1 MQEIAETGRLGWAS
15 VRILTPTGD
24 VVGAG
29 FLVRPTLIATCAHV
43 VSAALGREPTDDK
56 VPEEP
61 VAVDFPSADAAV
73 PMLAQ
78 IRHWSRIR
86 EDGRG
91 DIAIL
96 ELLDSPPD
104 SIAPLPF
111 WPADQPWGGEFRM
124 FGFPAEMP
132 GGVWVSGEFRA
143 PQSQGWVQLQAAT
156 GGQPITEGFSGAAV
170 WDTEAHAVT
179 GMAVAADRRRYT
191 RTAFMLPIDEVLRL
205 NPALLSSPY
214 RGMAP
219 FDEEHAEF
227 FYGRDD
233 DIARVRETLRQSGF
247 AAVVGRSGTGK
258 SSLIRAGV
266 IPRLRQQG
274 RQVVV
279 FRLSGDA
286 ATESGVRAIGSGIA
300 ADEPLSTW
308 LIEQAGPAPDDDDAA
323 ELLQQ
328 LPPSGTVLF
337 VDQFEDL
344 AVAAPRQ
351 ARALLQALL
360 ELTRAD
366 TEGRLAIVLTLRWDA
381 LDDLLDAELAE
392 FLGGTTVAVAPLGR
406 AQLRDV
412 ISRPA
417 ARAGVMLDDAV
428 VQRLIDGVFDQPGG
442 LPLLASVLSDLWAR
456 HTGGRITLADYENV
470 GSVEVSIARR
480 AEQVMAQ
487 FTDPAERADAERLLK
502 LLAVPT
508 SSGAGFLRAVL
519 PMREYPELR
528 GVAGRLALDRLVVV
542 GRDKNGADTVE
553 LAHQAL
559 IDNWERL
566 HDLLQSDRD
575 FRAWQQ
581 HLAQDLDNWER
592 RGREHDALLRGTALE
607 AAEDHLEDRESDVP
621 QAHREFI
628 AASRRLRGR
637 EVRRLRVVAAALTVL
652 VVVATSMAVV
662 AYRSSVARAAQ
673 LRLQAGR
680 SLAAESMRVAD
691 SDLDK
696 ALQFAQAAARY
707 APDDEMVRTALLY
720 QQVRLS
726 SVTDYRT
733 GLWRDATF
741 GAASGDG
748 SEVAVAEG
756 RDVTVWAGLLGDEP
770 MPWRLPPTAGKVA
783 SLNLSRNGSALAVV
797 TDDGAVAVWDVR
809 NRTGPALVRPPEPA
823 PLLPNGVST
832 GWDQTG
838 RWLAVRLNRAQVQR
852 AELQQAQHTDL
863 LEVYD
868 MAGAGPVLVSSPPP
882 LGDFAQFPDFVD
894 PTGTMI
900 VMRES
905 QIGITRNVVR
915 DARTGQPIREL
926 PTGKITSTGLVVGC
940 SNDQLVVS
948 DALTGAERLR
958 TPRGSGSTTEDCK
971 WAVDSSGRYAWSTN
985 ILAGDTLGQ
994 THLIDL
1000 GTGQA
1005 FVVQTASPRDM
1016 SATVLVAH
1024 ADDGPRLA
1032 LFTPSGLLRFAP
1044 AVAISDM
1051 NVFAGP
1057 VTEQRIVK
1065 WSPDGSFVVEVACGP
1080 EDVNATVRIVEMTPA
1095 IREVARISVA
1105 VAVRGSIPPE
1115 SAYRITGDGK
1125 HFVVAGATGGITIYA
1140 LPGLGVEQRISLPV
1154 PPELGPGLRRPT
1166 SIMQPGDDELAVFH
1180 AGSVT
1185 RWRISDGKQLGQ
1197 TVRTWRDTD
1206 ELVWM
1211 VRAGAQAALVPTHN
1225 DQFFTE
1231 NIDGDTV
1238 RALDDGRVLRTVPVK
1253 PIDRGKRQD
1262 AFVSPTAPHI
1272 YIRYD
1277 SGEDTVE
1284 NFDSG
1289 VESPSA
1295 QPFPSGNGVGMTDD
1309 GLLVVDHLGTLEIWD
1324 FDRSAKIFDVTI
1336 SGQQYG
1342 DLSGDALYALNPGR
1356 YSGSG
1361 GVGRYTINLDRDDVL
1376 GRLCAI
1382 SDRDYTQAERDQL
1395 PVGADNTPPCRGI

>member
-1 MQEIAETGRLGWAS
+1 MQGIAETDRLGGAS
-15 VRILTPTGD
+15 VRILTHTGD

-43 VSAALGREPTDDK
+43 VSAALGREAADGEK
-56 VPEEP
+56 PEEL
-61 VAVDFPSADAAV
+61 VAVDFPSVDGAD
-73 PMLAQ
+73 PILARIQ
-78 IRHWSRIR
+78 HWSPIR
-86 EDGRG
+86 ADGRG
-91 DIAIL
+91 DLAIL
-96 ELLDSPPD
+96 DLLVSPPD
-104 SIAPLPF
+104 SIGPLPF
-111 WPADQPWGGEFRM
+111 WPAGQPWGGEFRM

-170 WDTEAHAVT
+170 WDIETHAVT

-191 RTAFMLPIDEVLRL
+191 RTAFMIPIDEVLRL

-219 FDEEHAEF
+219 FDEEHADF

-233 DIARVRETLRQSGF
+233 DVERVRETLRQSGF

-266 IPRLRQQG
+266 IPRLRPQG
-274 RQVVV
+274 WQVAA
-279 FRLSGDA
+279 FRLSGDVA
-286 ATESGVRAIGSGIA
+286 SESGVRVVGSGIA

-308 LIEQAGPAPDDDDAA
+308 LLEQAAPDADAA
-323 ELLQQ
+323 LLQQ
-328 LPPSGTVLF
+328 LPPQGTVLF

-360 ELTRAD
+360 ELARAD

-381 LDDLLDAELAE
+381 LDNLLDAEIAE
-392 FLGGTTVAVAPLGR
+392 FLGRTTVAVAPLGR

-417 ARAGVMLDDAV
+417 ARAGVTLDDAV
-428 VQRLIDGVFDQPGG
+428 VQALIDGVFDQPGG
-442 LPLLASVLSDLWAR
+442 LPLLASVLADLWAR
-456 HTGGRITLADYENV
+456 HTGGRITVADYEHV

-480 AEQVMAQ
+480 AEQVMDQ
-487 FTDPAERADAERLLK
+487 FTDPAERADVERLLT
-502 LLAVPT
+502 LLAAPT
-508 SSGAGFLRAVL
+508 SSGAGFLRTVL

-542 GRDKNGADTVE
+542 GRDKHGEDTVE

-566 HDLLQSDRD
+566 HDQLQSDRD

-607 AAEDHLEDRESDVP
+607 TAKDQLDARKSDVP
-621 QAHREFI
+621 QTHREFI
-628 AASRRLRGR
+628 AASLRLRGR
-637 EVRRLRVVAAALTVL
+637 EVRRLRLVAATLTVL
-652 VVVATSMAVV
+652 VVVAASMAVL
-662 AYRSSVARAAQ
+662 AYQSSAARAAQ

-691 SDLDK
+691 SDVDK
-696 ALQFAQAAARY
+696 ALQFAQAAARN
-707 APDDEMVRTALLY
+707 APDDDTVRTALLY
-720 QQVRLS
+720 QQLRMS

-733 GLWRDATF
+733 DLWHDGTF
-741 GAASGDG
+741 GAASADG
-748 SEVAVAEG
+748 SEVAVIEG
-756 RDVTVWAGLLGDEP
+756 RGVTVWAGLLGGEP
-770 MPWRLPPTAGKVA
+770 TPWRLPPIAGKVT
-783 SLNLSRNGSALAVV
+783 SLNLSRSGSALAVV
-797 TDDGAVAVWDVR
+797 TADGGVTVWNVR
-809 NRTGPALVRPPEPA
+809 NRTGPALVHSPEPA

-852 AELQQAQHTDL
+852 ADLQQAQHTDL

-868 MAGAGPVLVSSPPP
+868 MAGDAPVLVSSPPP
-882 LGDFAQFPDFVD
+882 LGDFAQFPDYVD
-894 PTGTMI
+894 PTGTMV

-905 QIGITRNVVR
+905 NSAGTRNVLR
-915 DARTGQPIREL
+915 DATTGQPIREL
-926 PTGKITSTGLVVGC
+926 PDGRITSTGLIAGC
-940 SNDQLVVS
+940 SDDQLVVS

-958 TPRGSGSTTEDCK
+958 STRGSGSTPGDCR

-985 ILAGDTLGQ
+985 IGAEDTLGHVQ
-994 THLIDL
+994 LVDL
-1000 GTGQA
+1000 RSGQA
-1005 FVVQTASPRDM
+1005 FVLQAAGPRGTL
-1016 SATVLVAH
+1016 AAVVLVSP
-1024 ADDGPRLA
+1024 ADDGPRLTQ
-1032 LFTPSGLLRFAP
+1032 FTPSGLLRFAP
-1044 AVAISDM
+1044 AVAISDT
-1051 NVFAGP
+1051 NVFAGS
-1057 VTEQRIVK
+1057 VTVQRIVQ
-1065 WSPDGSFVVEVACGP
+1065 WSPDGSFVVEVSCGR
-1080 EDVNATVRIVEMTPA
+1080 EDANATLRVVEMAPA
-1095 IREVARISVA
+1095 IREVARISLTLA
-1105 VAVRGSIPPE
+1105 VPGAIPPE
-1115 SAYRITGDGK
+1115 SAFRITADGK
-1125 HFVVAGATGGITIYA
+1125 HLVMAGAVGAITLFS
-1140 LPGLGVEQRISLPV
+1140 LPGLAVERSISLPV

-1166 SIMQPGDDELAVFH
+1166 SIMQPGDDDLAVFH

-1206 ELVWM
+1206 ELKWM
-1211 VRAGAQAALVPTHN
+1211 VRAGAQAFLIPTHN
-1225 DQFFTE
+1225 DEYVTE

-1238 RALDDGRVLRTVPVK
+1238 RSLDDGRVLRTVPVE

-1262 AFVSPTAPHI
+1262 AFVSPSAPQI
-1272 YIRYD
+1272 YITYD
-1277 SGEDTVE
+1277 SGEGTVE
-1284 NFDSG
+1284 DFDRG
-1289 VESPSA
+1289 MESPSA
-1295 QPFPSGNGVGMTDD
+1295 QPFPSGTGVGMTND
-1309 GLLVVDHLGTLEIWD
+1309 GLLVVDNLGTLEIWD
-1324 FDRSAKIFDVTI
+1324 FDRGAKLFDVKI

-1342 DLSGDALYALNPGR
+1342 HLSGDTLYALNPGR
-1356 YSGSG
+1356 YAGAG
-1361 GVGRYTINLDRDDVL
+1361 GVGRYSINLDRDGLL

-1395 PVGADNTPPCRGI
+1395 PVGAERTPPCRGG